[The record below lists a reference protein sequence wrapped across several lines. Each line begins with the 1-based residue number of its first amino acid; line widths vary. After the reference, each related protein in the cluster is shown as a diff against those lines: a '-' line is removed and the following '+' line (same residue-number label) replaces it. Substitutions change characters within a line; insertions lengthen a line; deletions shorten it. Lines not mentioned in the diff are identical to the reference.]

1 MLRLIIAMLLLSASA
16 HVLALNN
23 RAENV
28 IPACQATES
37 MGRDEPVQAVGA
49 LHSRAIRP
57 VRGNKAAKP
66 ALNPGNGGGNDDDSQ
81 PRLRGSKWHSF
92 LPGMFR

>member
-37 MGRDEPVQAVGA
+37 C
-49 LHSRAIRP
+49 
-57 VRGNKAAKP
+57 
-66 ALNPGNGGGNDDDSQ
+66 
-81 PRLRGSKWHSF
+81 
-92 LPGMFR
+92 